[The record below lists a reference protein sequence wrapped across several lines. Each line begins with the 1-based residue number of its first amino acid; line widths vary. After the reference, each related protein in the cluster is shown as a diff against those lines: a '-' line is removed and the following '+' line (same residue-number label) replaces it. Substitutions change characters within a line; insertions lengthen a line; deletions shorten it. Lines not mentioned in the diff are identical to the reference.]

1 MLSKLND
8 SSGSTEILFFSELIE
23 AVNPKLFPDE
33 LFSFNEINEANFS
46 LVNSLAS
53 EFIRPLFVYIVI
65 SVDLL
70 TFVSPFP
77 GTNANWLVV

>member
-8 SSGSTEILFFSELIE
+8 SSGSTVILFFSELIE
-23 AVNPKLFPDE
+23 ALNSKLFPDE
-33 LFSFNEINEANFS
+33 LFSFNEIIDCRIS

-65 SVDLL
+65 SVVLL
-70 TFVSPFP
+70 TFVSSFP
-77 GTNANWLVV
+77 GTKAN

>member
-33 LFSFNEINEANFS
+33 LFSFNEINDAKFS

-53 EFIRPLFVYIVI
+53 
-65 SVDLL
+65 
-70 TFVSPFP
+70 
-77 GTNANWLVV
+77 